1 MGVRAGQG
9 AGESRPFPE
18 RVGRYDVLLPIAS
31 GGMATVYLGR
41 SRGVGGFER
50 EVALKL
56 THAHLRQSADFAAEL
71 LEEGKLAAQIRHP
84 NVVPVLDAGEDAS
97 ELFLVMEYIE
107 GDTLSSLERRST
119 AVGLPL
125 GIGLR
130 IILDAL
136 AGLHAAHELTNLSGQ
151 LVGVVHRDFSPQNIL
166 VGLDGVSRL
175 ADFGVAKA
183 ASRLSFTQTGFVKGK
198 TCYMSPEQARGQD
211 LDRRCDVWAAGVVAW
226 ELLAGRPLHPSQNDA
241 VTLLKIVTEEP
252 PRLSTVRS
260 DIPPELEDAV
270 AHALTIDLDIRC
282 PDAATFARELAT
294 ACHNARLRIAEAGEV
309 GAHVAALVG
318 GKLKERRERVAEILE
333 LRGRMDRL
341 ATTAHEMAAITPA
354 ATVESRAARF
364 FVDAGVDPTVVEP
377 AVTVRERAEPVV
389 TVRERAEPAVTVRER
404 ASPGGPDEGGTEPA
418 LAIPSREIRRSPGV
432 APLNEIRESWPA
444 PADPLDERPV
454 TRTERSPLLRP
465 AAVSAWSGLRYGFI
479 GAGIVGAAA
488 LLGWTALRA
497 PAEIAP
503 TTTNSTATLI
513 PTATPIAA
521 TTIAPETSSAAI
533 PSIPAATS
541 IAATT
546 ASTPASVPA
555 ISSAAATPA
564 PTASAGPSGEG
575 RPTRP
580 PAGTRA
586 PNLAPS
592 PYER

>member
-1 MGVRAGQG
+1 MGVRAGQF

-136 AGLHAAHELTNLSGQ
+136 AGLHAAHELTSLSGQ

-211 LDRRCDVWAAGVVAW
+211 IDRRCDVWAAGVVAW

-270 AHALTIDLDIRC
+270 AHALTIDLEIRC

-341 ATTAHEMAAITPA
+341 ATTALEMAAITPA
-354 ATVESRAARF
+354 ATVESRAARSF
-364 FVDAGVDPTVVEP
+364 ADAGVDP
-377 AVTVRERAEPVV
+377 

-404 ASPGGPDEGGTEPA
+404 ASPGGHDEGHEGETEPS
-418 LAIPSREIRRSPGV
+418 LAIPSKEIRRSRGV
-432 APLNEIRESWPA
+432 APLNGIRGPWPA

-465 AAVSAWSGLRYGFI
+465 PEVSAWSGLRYGFL

-497 PAEIAP
+497 PAEMASIPAATSIP
-503 TTTNSTATLI
+503 ATTLA
-513 PTATPIAA
+513 TATPIAA
-521 TTIAPETSSAAI
+521 TTIAPETSSAAMM
-533 PSIPAATS
+533 SIPAASS

-546 ASTPASVPA
+546 ASAPASAHASAPA
-555 ISSAAATPA
+555 ISSAAATA
-564 PTASAGPSGEG
+564 AVTAAAGPSGEG

-580 PAGTRA
+580 PAGKRA

-592 PYER
+592 PYGR